1 MKRKVW
7 MRIEPF
13 GQTSCE
19 LAVSPLP
26 ERIAEMIIMSDW
38 GTHSLSSIV
47 NLKQHGIPGG
57 QKEINTL
64 IKDMLEVL
72 TNTL

>member
-1 MKRKVW
+1 MKLKVW
-7 MRIEPF
+7 MRIGLF

-26 ERIAEMIIMSDW
+26 ECIAEMMMSDW

-47 NLKQHGIPGG
+47 NVKQHRIPGG
-57 QKEINTL
+57 QKEINAL

>member
-1 MKRKVW
+1 
-7 MRIEPF
+7 MRIGVF

-19 LAVSPLP
+19 LTVSPLP
-26 ERIAEMIIMSDW
+26 ECIAEMIITSDW

-47 NLKQHGIPGG
+47 NLKQHRIPSG

-72 TNTL
+72 TNSL

>member
-1 MKRKVW
+1 MKLKVW
-7 MRIEPF
+7 IRIELF

-26 ERIAEMIIMSDW
+26 ECIAEMIIMSDW

-47 NLKQHGIPGG
+47 NLKQHRIP
-57 QKEINTL
+57 
-64 IKDMLEVL
+64 
-72 TNTL
+72 